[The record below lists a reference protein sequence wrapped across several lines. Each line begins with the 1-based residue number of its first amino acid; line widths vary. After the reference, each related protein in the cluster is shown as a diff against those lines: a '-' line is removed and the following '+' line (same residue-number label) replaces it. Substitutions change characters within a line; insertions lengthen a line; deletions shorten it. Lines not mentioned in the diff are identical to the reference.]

1 MTAYAQST
9 AQALYRNPFGELQ
22 VKATQAD
29 NGGDV
34 ILMGNGMLGVVQTL
48 GGGNDAIASGDPL
61 VVRQVGVFDLISHAT
76 SDTYTDGYA
85 VYWDTVANVAYPTL
99 ANGNCVYAGTC
110 VGGKLAGAS
119 RVTTNLNG
127 GQAAALT
134 GAATATTLAVSSTS
148 TLTGNVSM
156 GGTLAVTGAATLSGG
171 ATLAATLKSSVNATP
186 YTATAST
193 FTALGS
199 TYDVMAVAGVTSHAT
214 YGVKLP
220 AGVAGQVIT
229 LIETAALPLM
239 LYPATGGTSSGL
251 SANTPV
257 TIAASHIVRCYCTAA
272 NTWFVEDCGA
282 ALAA

>member
-34 ILMGNGMLGVVQTL
+34 ILMANGMLGVVQTL

-61 VVRQVGVFDLISHAT
+61 VVKQVGVFDLISHAT

-85 VYWDTVANVAYPTL
+85 VYWDTVANVAYSTL

-127 GQAAALT
+127 GQASALT

-148 TLTGNVSM
+148 TLTGAVTM
-156 GGTLAVTGAATLSGG
+156 GGTLSVTGAATLSGG

-186 YTATAST
+186 A
-193 FTALGS
+193 
-199 TYDVMAVAGVTSHAT
+199 
-214 YGVKLP
+214 
-220 AGVAGQVIT
+220 
-229 LIETAALPLM
+229 
-239 LYPATGGTSSGL
+239 
-251 SANTPV
+251 
-257 TIAASHIVRCYCTAA
+257 
-272 NTWFVEDCGA
+272 
-282 ALAA
+282 